1 MLILVAEGEDMSF
14 IKLENVTKK
23 FKGVEVLRDISI
35 EIDEGKVLGILGR
48 SGAGKSVL
56 INMLRGMKEY
66 RPDSGRVIYNVA
78 ICPECLRVEPP
89 SFDGRNCS
97 CGSSFALEEVDF
109 WNCDKKIFAAVRR
122 RIAIM
127 LQRTFALYED
137 DTVIDNVIKSMPDL
151 EYETALYRALELLEM
166 TQMGHRITHI
176 ARDLS
181 GGEKQ
186 RVVLARQ
193 LAKEPMLFLADEPTG
208 TLDPQTAELIHDAL
222 LEGVKDK
229 GITMI
234 ITSHWPEVMSD
245 LSDYAIWIEKG
256 EIVEEGDP
264 DTVVARFM
272 EQVPAPEKAKEFEQE
287 NPIIKMVDVKKHYYS
302 IDRGVVKA
310 VDGVD
315 LTVYEGEIFGVVGLS
330 GAGKTTLSRI
340 IIGIT
345 EPSSGKVCVRL
356 GDEWIDMTEKGPLG
370 RGRVT
375 PYLGILHQEY
385 SLYPHR
391 DVLGNLTEAISLELP
406 AEFAKMRA
414 VYVLKTVGFDDKYA
428 ESILNKYPDELSG
441 GERHRVALAQV
452 LIKEPRIIILDE
464 PTGTMDPITRVQ
476 VTDSILK
483 AREELNQTFLIISH
497 DMDFVLDVCDRA
509 SLMRGGRILKTGDPE
524 SIVGDLTPDEKSKML
539 RE

>member
-1 MLILVAEGEDMSF
+1 MLILVTEGEDMSF

-137 DTVIDNVIKSMPDL
+137 DTVIDNVIKSMPEL

-524 SIVGDLTPDEKSKML
+524 SIVGDLTPDEKSKMF

>member
-137 DTVIDNVIKSMPDL
+137 DTVIDNVIKSMPEV

-524 SIVGDLTPDEKSKML
+524 SIVGDLTPDEKSKMF

>member
-406 AEFAKMRA
+406 AEFARMKA
-414 VYVLKTVGFDDKYA
+414 VYVLKAVGFDDKYA
-428 ESILNKYPDELSG
+428 ESILSKYPDELSG

-539 RE
+539 RD

>member
-1 MLILVAEGEDMSF
+1 MLILVTEGEDMSF

-23 FKGVEVLRDISI
+23 FKGVEVLRDISV

-137 DTVIDNVIKSMPDL
+137 DTVIDNVIKSMPEL

-222 LEGVKDK
+222 IEGVKEK

-428 ESILNKYPDELSG
+428 ESILSKYPDELSG

-539 RE
+539 RD

>member
-1 MLILVAEGEDMSF
+1 MLILVAEGEQMSF

-23 FKGVEVLRDISI
+23 FKGVEVLRDISV

-89 SFDGRNCS
+89 SFDGRECS
-97 CGSSFALEEVDF
+97 CGSNFALQEVDF
-109 WNCDKKIFAAVRR
+109 WNCDKKIFSAVRR

-137 DTVIDNVIKSMPDL
+137 DTVIDNVIKSMPEV

-166 TQMGHRITHI
+166 TQMSHRITHI

-222 LEGVKDK
+222 IEGVKDK

-264 DTVVARFM
+264 DAVVAKFM
-272 EQVPAPEKAKEFEQE
+272 EQVPAPEKAKEFEQK
-287 NPIIKMVDVKKHYYS
+287 NPIIKMIDVKKHYYS

-310 VDGVD
+310 VDGVN

-406 AEFAKMRA
+406 AEFARMKA
-414 VYVLKTVGFDDKYA
+414 VYVLKAVGFDEKYA
-428 ESILNKYPDELSG
+428 ESILSKYPDELSG

>member
-89 SFDGRNCS
+89 SFDGRECS

-109 WNCDKKIFAAVRR
+109 WNCDQKIFAAVRR

-137 DTVIDNVIKSMPDL
+137 DTVIDNVIKSMPEL

-193 LAKEPMLFLADEPTG
+193 LAKEPMVFLADEPTG

-222 LEGVKDK
+222 IEGVKDK

-272 EQVPAPEKAKEFEQE
+272 EQVPAPEKAKEFEQK

-406 AEFAKMRA
+406 AEFARMKA

-476 VTDSILK
+476 VTDSILN

-509 SLMRGGRILKTGDPE
+509 SLMRGGRILKTGDPD

>member
-137 DTVIDNVIKSMPDL
+137 DTVIDNVIKSMPEL

-524 SIVGDLTPDEKSKML
+524 SIVGDLTPDEKSKMF

>member
-137 DTVIDNVIKSMPDL
+137 DTVIDNVIKSMPEL

>member
-137 DTVIDNVIKSMPDL
+137 DTVIDNVIKSMPEL

-428 ESILNKYPDELSG
+428 ESILSKYPDELSG

-524 SIVGDLTPDEKSKML
+524 SIVGDLTPDEKSKMF

>member
-414 VYVLKTVGFDDKYA
+414 VYVLKMVGFDDKYA

-524 SIVGDLTPDEKSKML
+524 SIVGDLTPDEKSKMF

>member
-1 MLILVAEGEDMSF
+1 MFF

-23 FKGVEVLRDISI
+23 FKDVEVLRDISVEI
-35 EIDEGKVLGILGR
+35 EEGKVLGILGR

-56 INMLRGMKEY
+56 INMLRGMKDY
-66 RPDSGRVIYNVA
+66 RPDSGRVIYRVA
-78 ICPECLRVEPP
+78 VCPECLRVEPP
-89 SFDGRNCS
+89 SFDGRPCQ
-97 CGSSFALEEVDF
+97 CGANFALQEVDF
-109 WNCDKKIFAAVRR
+109 WNCDKKTFAAVRR

-137 DTVIDNVIKSMPDL
+137 DTVIDNVIKSMPEL
-151 EYETALYRALELLEM
+151 EYEEALYRALDLLEM
-166 TQMGHRITHI
+166 TQMSHRITHI

-208 TLDPQTAELIHDAL
+208 TLDPRTAELIHDAL
-222 LEGVKDK
+222 IEGVKDK

-245 LSDYAIWIEKG
+245 LSDYAIWIDKD

-264 DTVVARFM
+264 ETVVARFM
-272 EQVPAPEKAKEFEQE
+272 EQVPAPEKSKEFEQK
-287 NPIIKMVDVKKHYYS
+287 NPIIRMVDVKKHYYS

-406 AEFAKMRA
+406 AEFARMKA
-414 VYVLKTVGFDDKYA
+414 LYVLRAVGFDEEYA
-428 ESILNKYPDELSG
+428 ENILGKYPDELSG

-476 VTDSILK
+476 VTDSILR

-524 SIVGDLTPDEKSKML
+524 EIVGELTPDEKMKML
-539 RE
+539 KE